1 MLISLTAL
9 VVLVFE
15 APIPEAYAT
24 NTTASQ
30 VLDYRK
36 SILAVILTAFG
47 AWIGAGAAYYFGRE
61 NLSKATES
69 ILAMREPTP
78 REFLRQKSV
87 MEVPLKPLDW
97 LVKRETK
104 VWDVWQKLRAED
116 ERWFVP
122 IVRPDGTLET
132 VIHEESVY
140 RFIDQKGQDNSGQ
153 TVDALNSTLKNT
165 DLNELLDWMD
175 KVVER
180 KEKGPDWLKRMKDIH
195 VLVTKDTSVG
205 DAMER
210 MDRKHVFLAIVTDE
224 QGRPVQ
230 WFTTSEVRQLI
241 LQIS

>member
-1 MLISLTAL
+1 MSTC
-9 VVLVFE
+9 VGE
-15 APIPEAYAT
+15 
-24 NTTASQ
+24 NTTVSASTPTE
-30 VLDYRK
+30 R
-36 SILAVILTAFG
+36 G
-47 AWIGAGAAYYFGRE
+47 
-61 NLSKATES
+61 TES
-69 ILAMREPTP
+69 FRSDRYFRSRPLG
-78 REFLRQKSV
+78 RQEACV
-87 MEVPLKPLDW
+87 
-97 LVKRETK
+97 
-104 VWDVWQKLRAED
+104 
-116 ERWFVP
+116 
-122 IVRPDGTLET
+122 
-132 VIHEESVY
+132 
-140 RFIDQKGQDNSGQ
+140 SGQ